1 MDMKSELYELCQR
14 VPDLAAK
21 VGTEEATKHGL
32 VLPFIRALG
41 YNVFDPT
48 EVVPEFVA
56 DIGEKKGEK
65 VDYAILMDGKPIL
78 LFECKTC
85 GDPLEPQRAVQLQRY
100 FHGVAS
106 VRFGILTDG
115 LVYQFY
121 SDLERPNVM
130 DVRPFLEVDLQ
141 DLSDEDVE
149 QLRRFSKEAFNVEDI
164 LGSAGA
170 LKYTR
175 EIRQLLETEFDSPS
189 EDFLKFL
196 TRRVY
201 DGNFTKAAVARF
213 LPIVQRALREFV
225 NARITRTLEA
235 AKDLQAGG
243 RAAEET
249 ESQGA
254 GEELV
259 TTSHELQG
267 YYIVKAILSPHIDL
281 DRIAIRDVRSYCG
294 ILLDDSNR
302 KPICRL
308 HFKDPTKLRL
318 GLFNAAKEEERLPL
332 QRVDDIYKYADRI
345 RDAVRGYDVQEKA

>member
-14 VPDLAAK
+14 VPDLATK
-21 VGTEEATKHGL
+21 VRTEEATKHGL
-32 VLPFIRALG
+32 VLPFIKALG
-41 YNVFDPT
+41 YNVFDPA
-48 EVVPEFVA
+48 EVVPEFIA

-85 GDPLEPQRAVQLQRY
+85 GEQLEPQRAIQLQRY

-130 DVRPFLEVDLQ
+130 DARPFLEISLPN
-141 DLSDEDVE
+141 LTDEDVE
-149 QLRRFSKEAFNVEDI
+149 QLRRFSKESFDIVNI
-164 LGSAGA
+164 LGTAGT

-175 EIRQLLETEFDSPS
+175 EIRQLLETEFDTPS
-189 EDFLKFL
+189 DDFLKFL

-201 DGNFTKAAVARF
+201 DGNFTTAALARF
-213 LPIVQRALREFV
+213 VPIVQKALREFV

-235 AKDLQAGG
+235 ARDLQTSG
-243 RAAEET
+243 RAEEEAEN
-249 ESQGA
+249 A
-254 GEELV
+254 GTGEDVV
-259 TTSHELQG
+259 TTSQELQG
-267 YYIVKAILSPHIDL
+267 YYIVKAILSPNVDMG
-281 DRIAIRDVRSYCG
+281 RVAIRDVRSHCG
-294 ILLDDSNR
+294 ILLDDNNR

-308 HFKDPTKLRL
+308 YFHDQEKLRL
-318 GLFNAAKEEERLPL
+318 GLLSAAKEEERVPL

-345 RDAVRGYDVQEKA
+345 REVVRGYDSQEKV

>member
-21 VGTEEATKHGL
+21 VRTEEATKHGL

-115 LVYQFY
+115 MIYQFY

-130 DVRPFLEVDLQ
+130 DARPFLEVDLQ
-141 DLSDEDVE
+141 DLTDEGIE
-149 QLRRFSKEAFNVEDI
+149 QLRRFSKESFDVANI
-164 LGSAGA
+164 LGTAGA

-175 EIRQLLETEFDSPS
+175 EIRQLLEAEFDSPS

-213 LPIVQRALREFV
+213 LPIVQKALREFV

-235 AKDLQAGG
+235 AKDLQAAG

-249 ESQGA
+249 EGS

-267 YYIVKAILSPHIDL
+267 YYIVKAILSTLIDL
-281 DRIAIRDVRSYCG
+281 DRVAIRDVRSYCG

-308 HFKDPTKLRL
+308 HFNDPAKLRL
-318 GLFNAAKEEERLPL
+318 GLFDAAKQEERIAL

-345 RDAVRGYDVQEKA
+345 RDAARTYDAQDAT

>member
-21 VGTEEATKHGL
+21 VRTEEATKHGL
-32 VLPFIRALG
+32 VLPFIKALG
-41 YNVFDPT
+41 YNVFDPA
-48 EVVPEFVA
+48 EVVPEFIA

-65 VDYAILMDGKPIL
+65 VDYAILMDGRPIL

-85 GDPLEPQRAVQLQRY
+85 GEQLEPQRAIQLQRY
-100 FHGVAS
+100 FQGVAS

-115 LVYQFY
+115 LVYRFY

-130 DVRPFLEVDLQ
+130 DAKPFLEISLQ
-141 DLSDEDVE
+141 DLTDEDVE
-149 QLRRFSKEAFNVEDI
+149 QLRRFSKQSFNVADI
-164 LGSAGA
+164 LGTAGA

-175 EIRQLLETEFDSPS
+175 EIRQLLETEFDTPS
-189 EDFLKFL
+189 DDFLKFL
-196 TRRVY
+196 IRRVY
-201 DGNFTKAAVARF
+201 DGNFTKAALARF
-213 LPIVQRALREFV
+213 VPIVQKALREFV

-235 AKDLQAGG
+235 ARDLQASG
-243 RAAEET
+243 RAEEEAESAGT
-249 ESQGA
+249 

-267 YYIVKAILSPHIDL
+267 YYIVKAILSPHVDL
-281 DRIAIRDVRSYCG
+281 DRVAIRDVRSYCG

-308 HFKDPTKLRL
+308 HFNDPAKLRL

-345 RDAVRGYDVQEKA
+345 REVVRGYDSQEKT